1 MSLPDSIDIRQV
13 RADEFPEFLTAI
25 RDGFGSDGPPEDTSS
40 KFLEMLPAERT
51 LAAFDGDTIVG
62 TFGGYDLEL
71 TVPGGG
77 QVPMEGT
84 SAVTVFPTH
93 RRMGLLAAM
102 MEQHLENAAVGGY
115 PVAGLWS
122 SDADIYARFGYGI
135 ATHYRSV
142 SMHSGQIVFRNE
154 IQIDRARRIS
164 PDEAGEL
171 LPAVFDRI
179 RRSRTGMTSRSEAWW
194 KHRIIADEPWMAEG
208 STKRRWVVHDGPE
221 GIDGYASYR
230 QKHHFEAGYNKG
242 TISIIDI
249 ETETPEAH
257 ASLWSYLTRIDGF
270 PDVEYDWM
278 PLDDPLPRMVREP
291 RRVLTTQTRDALWI
305 RILDVKAALEA
316 RRYESD
322 GSIVIGVT
330 DHFRPSGSG
339 RFRLDV
345 DGGVGTVTL
354 VASDPDVELADDVL
368 GALYLG
374 GQSANAY
381 AGARR
386 VIGSG
391 DSVDLLDR
399 IFRTMRAP
407 WIQEVF

>member
-1 MSLPDSIDIRQV
+1 
-13 RADEFPEFLTAI
+13 
-25 RDGFGSDGPPEDTSS
+25 
-40 KFLEMLPAERT
+40 
-51 LAAFDGDTIVG
+51 
-62 TFGGYDLEL
+62 
-71 TVPGGG
+71 
-77 QVPMEGT
+77 
-84 SAVTVFPTH
+84 
-93 RRMGLLAAM
+93 
-102 MEQHLENAAVGGY
+102 
-115 PVAGLWS
+115 
-122 SDADIYARFGYGI
+122 
-135 ATHYRSV
+135 
-142 SMHSGQIVFRNE
+142 
-154 IQIDRARRIS
+154 
-164 PDEAGEL
+164 
-171 LPAVFDRI
+171 
-179 RRSRTGMTSRSEAWW
+179 
-194 KHRIIADEPWMAEG
+194 
-208 STKRRWVVHDGPE
+208 
-221 GIDGYASYR
+221 
-230 QKHHFEAGYNKG
+230 
-242 TISIIDI
+242 
-249 ETETPEAH
+249 
-257 ASLWSYLTRIDGF
+257 
-270 PDVEYDWM
+270 
-278 PLDDPLPRMVREP
+278 
-291 RRVLTTQTRDALWI
+291 LTTQTRDALWI